1 VFFNEYLP
9 NFCSSTQKTGHARP
23 SVSTYIKEDSKELDV
38 RARSALDSL
47 ITIYGGWAV
56 LS

>member
-47 ITIYGGWAV
+47 INGGWAV